1 MNSVQRSLA
10 IAGAGI
16 AVLAGAWLVFP
27 HNEAL
32 REIPYYDPL
41 EAGLKKTTDPGTH
54 YTVSDFKLVDQSGD
68 TISRSDFAGK
78 ITVVDFFFVNCQGIC
93 PIMNTNLSNV
103 YEAYKGNDKIAFIS
117 HTVNPENDSVPVLAE
132 HAKKYDADVKQW
144 HFVTGDKKEIYRLAR
159 KSYLVSD
166 TEGDGSKED
175 FVHSQNFAVVDADG
189 HIRGIYDGTEEKEI
203 ERLISDLKILL
214 ASQQSTANSQQ

>member
-10 IAGAGI
+10 VAGAGVAI
-16 AVLAGAWLVFP
+16 LVGAWLVFP
-27 HNEAL
+27 HEGAL

-41 EAGLKKTTDPGTH
+41 EAGLKKSTEPGTH
-54 YTVSDFKLVDQSGD
+54 YTVSDFTLVDQIGD
-68 TISRSDFAGK
+68 TISRADFAGK

-93 PIMNTNLSNV
+93 PIMNTNLSKV
-103 YEAYKGNDKIAFIS
+103 YEAYKGNNKIAFIS
-117 HTVNPENDSVPVLAE
+117 HTVNPENDSVPVLAA
-132 HAKKYDADVKQW
+132 HAKKYNADVKQW

-175 FVHSQNFAVVDADG
+175 FVHSQNFAVVDGEG
-189 HIRGIYDGTEEKEI
+189 HIRGIYDGTEDKEI
-203 ERLISDLKILL
+203 ERLISDLKIL
-214 ASQQSTANSQQ
+214 TAH

>member
-10 IAGAGI
+10 VAGAGVAI
-16 AVLAGAWLVFP
+16 LVGAWLVFP
-27 HNEAL
+27 HDEAL

-41 EAGLKKTTDPGTH
+41 EAGLKKSTDPGKH
-54 YTVSDFKLVDQSGD
+54 YVVSDFKLINQVGD
-68 TISRSDFAGK
+68 TITRKDFADK

-93 PIMNTNLSNV
+93 PIMNTNLSKV

-117 HTVNPENDSVPVLAE
+117 HTVNPENDSVPVLAA
-132 HAKKYDADVKQW
+132 HALKYGADVKQW
-144 HFVTGDKKEIYRLAR
+144 HFVTGEKTEIYRLAR

-175 FVHSQNFAVVDADG
+175 FVHSQNFALVDADG
-189 HIRGIYDGTEEKEI
+189 HIRGLYDGTEDKEI
-203 ERLISDLKILL
+203 ERLISDLKIL
-214 ASQQSTANSQQ
+214 TAGKQ